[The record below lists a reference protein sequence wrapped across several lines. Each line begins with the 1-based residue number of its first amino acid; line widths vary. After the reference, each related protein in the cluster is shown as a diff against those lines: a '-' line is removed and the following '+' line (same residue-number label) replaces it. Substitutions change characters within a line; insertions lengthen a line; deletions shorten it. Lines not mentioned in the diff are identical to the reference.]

1 MKYIG
6 LCLVVMV
13 LLCQVA
19 MADIFS
25 QLQFMKIASPTNG
38 QSFSAGQKVTI
49 KYVMQ
54 PLVLNQ
60 VSNGFAKQLTVNFHT
75 RTGNTKQTRLENI
88 SPKCPITALE
98 DKYKTYSKQWTV
110 PANLKPGSYAFDF
123 VEVVQLR
130 RGVMTASETVNVN
143 IVD

>member
-54 PLVLNQ
+54 PLVL
-60 VSNGFAKQLTVNFHT
+60 SKFT
-75 RTGNTKQTRLENI
+75 I
-88 SPKCPITALE
+88 SLLCLLLLIVFFL
-98 DKYKTYSKQWTV
+98 S
-110 PANLKPGSYAFDF
+110 
-123 VEVVQLR
+123 LR
-130 RGVMTASETVNVN
+130 K
-143 IVD
+143 I